1 MSPRAAWRLESL
13 GLERVYDYVAGKADW
28 LSNGLPREGTAAAT
42 PRAGD
47 VLRADMPTCRLHDRV
62 GAVRAEIE
70 ESAYDFCL
78 VVNERDILLG
88 RVRGDALDADPTA
101 GIEAVMEPG
110 PSTVRPNRPLD
121 ALLSSGR
128 APMFVITTPH
138 GRLLGVLSRGDA
150 ERAHRGAASPV

>member
-13 GLERVYDYVAGKADW
+13 GFERVYDYVAGKADW

-42 PRAGD
+42 ARAGD
-47 VLRADMPTCRLHDRV
+47 LLRADMPTCGLHDRA
-62 GAVRAEIE
+62 GPVRAQIE
-70 ESAYDFCL
+70 EGAYDFCL
-78 VVNERDILLG
+78 VVNEHKILLG
-88 RVRGDALDADPTA
+88 RLRRASLHADPTA
-101 GIEAVMEPG
+101 SIEEVMEAG
-110 PSTVRPNRPLD
+110 PSTIRPNRPLD

-150 ERAHRGAASPV
+150 ERAHRSAASAA